1 MGFFKAKTKFVL
13 PSYIEKPTVAISNK
27 ATGLLDKGFQSY
39 DKPLTAEMNET
50 QTNAMDWLQQIMGPP
65 GSTSSGPRVI
75 DDIPGASGGPAGTTQ
90 DYMNP
95 YLENAMEPLLRRL
108 GVQNKQNLMDVDAK
122 ANMAG
127 AFGDTGHAIERA
139 ETTERGNLQVEDA
152 ATKAYS
158 DAFNSAMGLK
168 SDDLSRMMSG
178 KTQSA
183 QLLNQLFG
191 MGTQQ
196 QQTEQQG
203 MNADFSEFL
212 REQGFDEEQLAKISS
227 IIGSLQQGTAQTSPS
242 KASSLVG
249 GISAI
254 GSLIAG
260 L

>member
-1 MGFFKAKTKFVL
+1 MGFFDSKTKFVL
-13 PSYIEKPTVAISNK
+13 PGYVQKPSVAISKK
-27 ATGLLDKGFQSY
+27 ATGLLDKGFVGY
-39 DKPLTAEMNET
+39 DKPLTAGMNET
-50 QTNAMDWLQQIMGPP
+50 QTNAMDWLEQIMGPS
-65 GSTSSGPRVI
+65 GSAGSDLRVI

-95 YLENAMEPLLRRL
+95 YLENAMEPMLRRL
-108 GVQNKQNLMDVDAK
+108 GIQNKQNLMDVDAK

-139 ETTERGNLQVEDA
+139 ETTERGNLQIEDA
-152 ATKAYS
+152 ATRAYS

-168 SDDLSRMMSG
+168 SNDINRMMQG

-183 QLLNQLFG
+183 QLLSELFG

-196 QQTEQQG
+196 QETEQQG
-203 MNADFSEFL
+203 IAADYSEFL

-242 KASSLVG
+242 KASSVLGGLSAVG
-249 GISAI
+249 SI
-254 GSLIAG
+254 IAG